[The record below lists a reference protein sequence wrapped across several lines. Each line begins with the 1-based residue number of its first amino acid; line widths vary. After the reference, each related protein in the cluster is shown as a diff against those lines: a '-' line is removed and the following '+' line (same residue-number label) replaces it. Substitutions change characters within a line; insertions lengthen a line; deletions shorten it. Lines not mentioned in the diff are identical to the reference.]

1 MENKLVDI
9 SASTVLGT
17 KERSQFVGQQDKYA
31 KGRIKDCIGL
41 GHETLVDLFEAVENG
56 NMQDAQATLK
66 LLISIVSDYKLKIMV
81 AM

>member
-1 MENKLVDI
+1 M
-9 SASTVLGT
+9 
-17 KERSQFVGQQDKYA
+17 
-31 KGRIKDCIGL
+31 